1 MFEYYK
7 IYDFDLFPY
16 KEIINNKKY
25 KLIRFVIFNLA
36 SLLCFILSF
45 LTQKRISVAIMFLIF
60 AIFLFIKSIFDYITI
75 KENTIECFCIQ
86 NQNIMFGHENS
97 KSKYILVGS
106 MYKKN
111 TLNDYSSVD
120 ISLFPGIKLFVD
132 EETKINNYR
141 EINYENEKY
150 SLLKNVLLET
160 EKRNMLAIPY
170 IYCMM
175 KIKTFASEEEFEN
188 LREEMMLKINEE
200 NSLKFFVNFIKENLM
215 IFSKRYKINE
225 ILSFSKKLLTKEEHD
240 DILKYFSYD
249 GYLVFSDYSRRNS
262 YFF

>member
-60 AIFLFIKSIFDYITI
+60 AIFLF
-75 KENTIECFCIQ
+75 
-86 NQNIMFGHENS
+86 MFGHENS